1 MDDLNALTSRLS
13 VTIDPDGTDTF
24 EQSLLGISE
33 VVDQML
39 SDNPDLLFSYLYRL
53 DVDEGKIKNA
63 MSPLNPEAPHIGLA
77 RLIIER
83 QLQRIRTRREYAS
96 NKKKG

>member
-1 MDDLNALTSRLS
+1 MNDLNALTSRLS
-13 VTIDPDGTDTF
+13 ISFEPDSTDSF
-24 EQSLLGISE
+24 EQSLLGMSE

-63 MSPLNPEAPHIGLA
+63 MSPLNPEAPHTGLA

-96 NKKKG
+96 NQKKD